1 MGGALGKSKIG
12 KMAIVLAICAIFAG
26 YQWLG
31 LGKYLSFESLKEN
44 QAYLAGLYQEQ
55 PLFLG
60 GMFVLVYILATA
72 LSLPGATVLTLAAGA
87 VFGLAVGA
95 LLVSISSTIGASIAF
110 LGSRFLFSGFVQR
123 RFSSR
128 IEPINKGIQKEGG
141 FYLFTLRL
149 VPLVPFF
156 LINLVMG
163 LTPIGILTFF
173 LVSMAGMLP
182 GTIVYVNAGTQLAK
196 INSLSGILSP
206 GLILSFALI
215 GILPFIAKAVIA
227 KIKSGKHTGKYKK
240 PKKFDFNILVIGG
253 GSAGLVSAYI
263 AAAVKAKVGLIEK
276 HKMGGDCLNTGCV
289 PSKALIRSA
298 KMLNYFKR
306 SREFGIDALPV
317 KLDFAKVMER
327 VQRVVAEVAPHDSTE
342 RYTALGVDC
351 ITGEARIKSPFEVE
365 VNGKILTTKNIVVAT
380 GASPLVPPIPG
391 LRDLPYLTSDNVWN
405 LRTLP
410 ERLIVLGG
418 GPIGCELAQSF
429 ARFGSAV
436 TIVEMAPRI
445 MVRED
450 ADVSD
455 FVTKKFE
462 SEGIQVLANHK
473 ALKVEKDAK
482 VLVCEKAG
490 QEVRVP
496 FDEIL
501 IALGRK
507 ANVKGF
513 GLEELGVELSDRG
526 TVATDEFMR
535 TTNFPNIYACGDVAG
550 PYQFTHTASH
560 QAWYVAVNALFSPF
574 RKFKVDYRVI
584 PWCTFTDPEVA
595 RVGINEQEAREK
607 KIEYT
612 VSRYGIDDLDRA
624 ITEGEAHGFV
634 KVLTPPGSD
643 KVLGVTI
650 VGDHAGDIIAEY
662 VAAMK
667 HGFGLN
673 KILST
678 IHIYPTLA
686 EANKYAAG
694 VWKRANAPQKA
705 LELLSKFHAWRRG

>member
-1 MGGALGKSKIG
+1 LTKFKVGKW
-12 KMAIVLAICAIFAG
+12 AIAVAILAVFAG

-44 QAYLAGLYQEQ
+44 QSHLAALYQEK
-55 PLFLG
+55 PVFVG
-60 GMFVLVYILATA
+60 GLFVLAYILATA
-72 LSLPGATVLTLAAGA
+72 LSLPGATVLTLAAGT
-87 VFGLAVGA
+87 VFGLAVGTI
-95 LLVSISSTIGASIAF
+95 LVSISSTIGATLAF
-110 LGSRFLFSGFVQR
+110 LGSRFLFGGIVQR
-123 RFSSR
+123 KFASR
-128 IEPINKGIQKEGG
+128 IEAINKGVQKDGG

-149 VPLVPFF
+149 VPLFPFF

-163 LTPIGILTFF
+163 LTPIGVLTFF
-173 LVSMAGMLP
+173 FVSMIGMLP

-206 GLILSFALI
+206 ELIFSFALI
-215 GILPFIAKAVIA
+215 GIFPFIGKAIA
-227 KIKSGKHTGKYKK
+227 SRIKSAKHLRKFPK

-298 KMLNYFKR
+298 KMLSYFKR
-306 SREFGIDALPV
+306 SQEFGIDALPA

-342 RYTALGVDC
+342 RYTSLGVDC
-351 ITGEARIKSPFEVE
+351 FTGEARIKSPFEVE
-365 VNGKILTTKNIVVAT
+365 VNGKILTTKNIVIAT
-380 GASPLVPPIPG
+380 GAAPLVPPIPG
-391 LRDLPYLTSDNVWN
+391 LRDIPYLTSDNVWN
-405 LRTLP
+405 LRSLP
-410 ERLIVLGG
+410 QRLIVLGG

-429 ARFGSAV
+429 ARFGSEV

-450 ADVSD
+450 ADASD
-455 FVTKKFE
+455 LVTKKFE
-462 SEGIQVLANHK
+462 SEGVRILTNHK

-482 VLVCEKAG
+482 ILVCENSG
-490 QEVRVP
+490 NEVRVP

-513 GLEELGVELSDRG
+513 GLEELGLELSDRG
-526 TVATDEFMR
+526 TVATDEFLR
-535 TTNFPNIYACGDVAG
+535 TTNYPNIYACGDVAG

-595 RVGINEQEAREK
+595 RVGLSEQEAHEK

-612 VSRYGIDDLDRA
+612 VSKYGIDDLDRA
-624 ITEGEAHGFV
+624 IAEGEAHGFV

-643 KVLGVTI
+643 KILGVTI

-694 VWKRANAPQKA
+694 VWKRENAPKKA
-705 LELLSKFHAWRRG
+705 LEFLRKFHAWRRC